1 MMLTPGGRLIVFII
15 FSNTLDLSDTA
26 DTWLEEIPLH
36 IKKKGTWNYSLC
48 WTPNINYFI
57 NAYYRE

>member
-36 IKKKGTWNYSLC
+36 IKKKEHGTILYVG
-48 WTPNINYFI
+48 PPI
-57 NAYYRE
+57 